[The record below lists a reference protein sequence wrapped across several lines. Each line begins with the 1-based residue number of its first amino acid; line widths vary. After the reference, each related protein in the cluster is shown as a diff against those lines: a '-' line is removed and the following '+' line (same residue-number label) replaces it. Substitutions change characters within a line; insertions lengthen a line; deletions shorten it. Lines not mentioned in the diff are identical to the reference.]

1 MGWCPSEQ
9 KVEWMECT
17 YCIPLRLFSVL
28 EHLRCSKQLKEGN
41 RHFYIFDSSNS
52 MGGSKSVLHPKTS
65 DMQRSLWEMER
76 LQIWTLSLKLK
87 KKNLLLLFPLRW
99 KLDSSKCQHQIN
111 MNWEVFTSGQWWHWE
126 NWQKCDRGD
135 YWLCQSMDLA
145 KLHQLEQIIAL
156 TPFLLVLNEQASLE
170 EFFFSSVFSLWHAP
184 PWTFQR
190 TTSEQKWKYCA
201 GALNIW
207 KIYVFDWKLWKRHF
221 CRNSVENILFPAM
234 LLLWHIFG
242 GQPYSL
248 RNRGAR
254 KCVGHKFGF

>member
-17 YCIPLRLFSVL
+17 YCISVYPSYSTRAPVVIKTAQRRQQTLLYFRLL
-28 EHLRCSKQLKEGN
+28 QLQGWIKKCTP
-41 RHFYIFDSSNS
+41 S
-52 MGGSKSVLHPKTS
+52 KTS

-170 EFFFSSVFSLWHAP
+170 EFFSSVFCLWHAP

-190 TTSEQKWKYCA
+190 TTSEQKWK
-201 GALNIW
+201 
-207 KIYVFDWKLWKRHF
+207 
-221 CRNSVENILFPAM
+221 
-234 LLLWHIFG
+234 
-242 GQPYSL
+242 
-248 RNRGAR
+248 
-254 KCVGHKFGF
+254 